1 LPARDGSWIEVQDV
15 AEGKNGRR
23 GGVGEVNSPDNAG
36 SAAAAI
42 DQAKPLSLSDIK
54 SRYAYGARDKMQ
66 LRALGSKLRPY
77 GQCNFPDIVGSLV
90 VVTRYEVFLVYH
102 NAVLVSED
110 FTGENAVPVK

>member
-1 LPARDGSWIEVQDV
+1 
-15 AEGKNGRR
+15 
-23 GGVGEVNSPDNAG
+23 
-36 SAAAAI
+36 
-42 DQAKPLSLSDIK
+42 
-54 SRYAYGARDKMQ
+54 MQ